1 MRVSST
7 NPHNLANTAG
17 SLMHRSTSDHTIKNY
32 IDYLEDAYLFVG
44 AKRYDVK
51 GKKYFE
57 NTQKYYV
64 QAMGRRRWHHL
75 YGRNSIFTGE

>member
-44 AKRYDVK
+44 AKRYDIK
-51 GKKYFE
+51 GKKYF
-57 NTQKYYV
+57 
-64 QAMGRRRWHHL
+64 
-75 YGRNSIFTGE
+75 